1 MHSGKP
7 KVLQQIGGRPML
19 HYVLEC
25 AQHVGFDKTHV
36 VYGSCYPELQSKFPH
51 DSIHWVEQSEPLGTG
66 HALMQ
71 AMPHVDEDSIVCVL
85 YGDNPFVQP
94 DTIARLLEPANRGQ
108 LSLLTFFPDDPTGY
122 GRILRDDRNR
132 LVDVVEE
139 KDATEEQ
146 RTIREVNAGNLT
158 SPAKFLRRWLKQLK
172 NNNAQKEYY
181 LTDVI
186 RMAVQDG
193 VPVTT
198 CHPSRVMEAVGAN
211 NRMEQAELERA
222 FQLNNAKKLME
233 KGVEIVD
240 PARFDLRGN
249 CEAGKDCRIDVNVVL
264 EGEVILHDNVEIGA
278 NCVIRDSQF
287 KDNVKILPNC
297 VIEDAVVEAGGV
309 LGPFSR
315 IRPGT
320 KIGEDCK
327 VGNFVEVN
335 RSSLGN
341 RTKANHLAYI
351 GDADI
356 GDEVNVGA
364 GSITCNYDGKNKH
377 KTRIGDRV
385 FVGSNASLVAP
396 IEVGDDAMVGAGSTV
411 SEDIDQEQLVVE
423 RGRIVKT
430 RASRVR
436 PKFSQE
442 Q

>member
-25 AQHVGFDKTHV
+25 AQHVGFDTTHV
-36 VYGSCYPELQSKFPH
+36 VYGTCYPELQSRFPH
-51 DSIHWVEQSEPLGTG
+51 DSIQWVEQSEPLGTG

-71 AMPHVDEDSIVCVL
+71 AMPHIDEDSTVCVL
-85 YGDNPFVQP
+85 YGDNPFIQP

-108 LSLLTFFPDDPTGY
+108 LGLLTFFPDDPTGY
-122 GRILRDDRNR
+122 GRILRNDRNR

-146 RTIREVNAGNLT
+146 RTIREVNAGSLT

-211 NRMEQAELERA
+211 SRMEQAELERA
-222 FQLNNAKKLME
+222 FQLNNARELME

-297 VIEDAVVEAGGV
+297 VIEDAVVEAGSV

-315 IRPGT
+315 VRPGT

-396 IEVGDDAMVGAGSTV
+396 IEVGDDAMIGAGSTV
-411 SEDIDQEQLVVE
+411 SEDVDQEQLVVE